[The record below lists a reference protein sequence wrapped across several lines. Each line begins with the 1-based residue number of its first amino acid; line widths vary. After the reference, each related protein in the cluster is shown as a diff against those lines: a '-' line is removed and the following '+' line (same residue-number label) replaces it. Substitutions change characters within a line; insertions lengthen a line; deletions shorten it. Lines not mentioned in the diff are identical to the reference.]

1 MQLVHSEEFAA
12 HADGDVQAA
21 GVLQVAPV
29 FAGVMWGD
37 RDRDR
42 AACTLESKDR

>member
-37 RDRDR
+37 R

>member
-37 RDRDR
+37 RDR